1 MSSSPLSNG
10 KQMSDNQS
18 WNSSGSEE
26 DLETD
31 PGPHGGGVA
40 EFSGVLSKV
49 KPTQLHRVFT
59 ARLELKSHQYAR
71 KYSN

>member
-1 MSSSPLSNG
+1 
-10 KQMSDNQS
+10 MSDNQS

-49 KPTQLHRVFT
+49 NSQRGVGKIWKKKKKNRVYNQV
-59 ARLELKSHQYAR
+59 RSR
-71 KYSN
+71 VSNLILVY